1 MSIMRLQKR
10 TVLGRRNTG
19 IKTLK
24 KNLPLIL
31 LALPAIIYLL
41 VFNYLPL
48 YGLVLPFK
56 NYQYSLGFFGSKW
69 VGLENFKILFDNEQV
84 LIATRNTILY
94 NFVFIA
100 LGTSVAIILAL
111 MLYEMTS
118 RFVKVY
124 QTMLLLPH
132 FISWVIV
139 AYIALVFLDTDVG
152 LLNRIRELFGAEP
165 LLWYSS
171 PKYWPPI
178 IVIFN
183 VWKSMGF
190 SAVIYYASLM
200 GVDKELFEAAKVD
213 GAGKL
218 RQMWSIAIPSIKPLI
233 ITLTILNI
241 GKIFYGDFGLF
252 YNLPQDS
259 PLLYSATDVIDT
271 YVYRT
276 LTVLGDIGISSAV
289 GFYQSVLGFILVL
302 LTNWIVNR
310 VDSDNALF

>member
-1 MSIMRLQKR
+1 MRLEKR
-10 TVLGRRNTG
+10 NVLGRRNAG
-19 IKTLK
+19 IRRFR
-24 KNLPLIL
+24 KNLPLL
-31 LALPAIIYLL
+31 LIALPAIIYLF
-41 VFNYLPL
+41 VFNYIPL

-56 NYQYSLGFFGSKW
+56 NYQYSKGFFGSEW
-69 VGLENFKILFDNEQV
+69 VGLENFKILLNNKQV
-84 LIATRNTILY
+84 LIATRNTFFY
-94 NFVFIA
+94 NLTFIIV
-100 LGTSVAIILAL
+100 GTCVAVVLAL

-118 RFVKVY
+118 RFVKLY

-139 AYIALVFLDTDVG
+139 AYVALVFLDMDAG
-152 LLNRIRELFGAEP
+152 LFNGVRKLFGAEP
-165 LLWYSS
+165 ILWYNS
-171 PKYWPPI
+171 PKYWPPL

-190 SAVIYYASLM
+190 SAIMYYASLM
-200 GVDKELFEAAKVD
+200 GVDQELFEAAKID

-218 RQMWSIAIPSIKPLI
+218 KQMWHIAIPSIKPLI

-252 YNLPQDS
+252 YNLPQNS

-276 LTVLGDIGISSAV
+276 LTVLGDMGISSAV

-302 LTNWIVNR
+302 LTNWVVNR
-310 VDSDNALF
+310 IDSDNALF

>member
-1 MSIMRLQKR
+1 MRLEKR
-10 TVLGRRNTG
+10 NILGRRNTG
-19 IKTLK
+19 IRRFR
-24 KNLPLIL
+24 KNLPLLMI
-31 LALPAIIYLL
+31 ALPAIIYLF
-41 VFNYLPL
+41 VFNYIPL

-56 NYQYSLGFFGSKW
+56 NYQYSKGFFGSEW
-69 VGLENFKILFDNEQV
+69 VGLENFKILLNNKQV
-84 LIATRNTILY
+84 LIATRNTFFY
-94 NFVFIA
+94 NLTFIIV
-100 LGTSVAIILAL
+100 GTCVAVVLAL

-139 AYIALVFLDTDVG
+139 AYVALVFLDMDAG
-152 LLNRIRELFGAEP
+152 LFNEVRKLFGAEP
-165 LLWYSS
+165 ILWYNS
-171 PKYWPPI
+171 PKYWPPL

-190 SAVIYYASLM
+190 SAIMYYASLM
-200 GVDKELFEAAKVD
+200 GVDQELFEAAKID

-218 RQMWSIAIPSIKPLI
+218 KQMWHIAIPSIKPLI

-252 YNLPQDS
+252 YNLPQNS

-276 LTVLGDIGISSAV
+276 LTVLGDMGISSAV

-302 LTNWIVNR
+302 LTNWVVNR
-310 VDSDNALF
+310 IDSDNALF

>member
-1 MSIMRLQKR
+1 MRLEKR
-10 TVLGRRNTG
+10 NVLGRRNAG
-19 IKTLK
+19 IRRFR
-24 KNLPLIL
+24 KNLPLL
-31 LALPAIIYLL
+31 LIALPAIIYLF
-41 VFNYLPL
+41 VFNYIPL

-56 NYQYSLGFFGSKW
+56 NYQYSKGFFGSEW
-69 VGLENFKILFDNEQV
+69 VGLENFKILLNNKQV
-84 LIATRNTILY
+84 LIATRNTFFY
-94 NFVFIA
+94 NLTFIIV
-100 LGTSVAIILAL
+100 GTCVAVVLAL

-139 AYIALVFLDTDVG
+139 AYVALVFLDMDAG
-152 LLNRIRELFGAEP
+152 LFNGVRKLFGAEP
-165 LLWYSS
+165 ILWYNS
-171 PKYWPPI
+171 PKYWPPL

-190 SAVIYYASLM
+190 SAIMYYASLM
-200 GVDKELFEAAKVD
+200 GVDQELFEAAKID

-218 RQMWSIAIPSIKPLI
+218 KQMWHIAIPSIKPLI

-252 YNLPQDS
+252 YNLPQNS

-276 LTVLGDIGISSAV
+276 LTVLGDMGISSAV

-302 LTNWIVNR
+302 LTNWVVNR
-310 VDSDNALF
+310 IDSDNALF

>member
-1 MSIMRLQKR
+1 MRLEKR

-19 IKTLK
+19 IRRFR
-24 KNLPLIL
+24 KNLPLLL
-31 LALPAIIYLL
+31 LALPAILYLF
-41 VFNYLPL
+41 VFNYIPL

-56 NYQYSLGFFGSKW
+56 NYQYSKGFFGSEW
-69 VGLENFKILFDNEQV
+69 VGLENFKILLNNKQV
-84 LIATRNTILY
+84 LIATRNTLFY
-94 NFVFIA
+94 NLTFIIV
-100 LGTSVAIILAL
+100 GTCVAVVLAL

-139 AYIALVFLDTDVG
+139 AYVALVFLDMDAG
-152 LLNRIRELFGAEP
+152 LFNWVRKLFGAEP
-165 LLWYSS
+165 ILWYNS
-171 PKYWPPI
+171 PKYWPPL

-190 SAVIYYASLM
+190 SAIMYYASLM
-200 GVDKELFEAAKVD
+200 GVDQGLFEAAKID

-218 RQMWSIAIPSIKPLI
+218 KQMWHIAIPSIKPLI

-252 YNLPQDS
+252 YNLPQNS

-276 LTVLGDIGISSAV
+276 LTVLGDMGISSAV

-302 LTNWIVNR
+302 LTNWVVNR
-310 VDSDNALF
+310 IDSDNALF

>member
-1 MSIMRLQKR
+1 MRLEKR
-10 TVLGRRNTG
+10 TVLGRRNTE
-19 IKTLK
+19 IRRFR
-24 KNLPLIL
+24 KNLPLLL
-31 LALPAIIYLL
+31 LALPAIIYLF
-41 VFNYLPL
+41 VFNYIPL

-56 NYQYSLGFFGSKW
+56 NYQYSKGFFGSEW
-69 VGLENFKILFDNEQV
+69 VGLENFKILLNNKQV
-84 LIATRNTILY
+84 LIATRNTLFY
-94 NFVFIA
+94 NLTFIIV
-100 LGTSVAIILAL
+100 GTCVAVVLAL

-139 AYIALVFLDTDVG
+139 AYVALVFLDMDAG
-152 LLNRIRELFGAEP
+152 LFNWVRKLFGAEP
-165 LLWYSS
+165 ILWYNS
-171 PKYWPPI
+171 PKYWPPL

-190 SAVIYYASLM
+190 SAIMYYASLM
-200 GVDKELFEAAKVD
+200 GVDQELFEAAKID

-218 RQMWSIAIPSIKPLI
+218 KQMWHIAIPSIKPLI

-252 YNLPQDS
+252 YNLPQNS
-259 PLLYSATDVIDT
+259 PLLYSTTDVIDT

-276 LTVLGDIGISSAV
+276 LTVLGDMGISSAV

-302 LTNWIVNR
+302 LTNWVVNR
-310 VDSDNALF
+310 IDSDNALF

>member
-1 MSIMRLQKR
+1 MKLEKR
-10 TVLGRRNTG
+10 TVLGRKNTG
-19 IKTLK
+19 IRRFR

-31 LALPAIIYLL
+31 LALPAIIYLF
-41 VFNYLPL
+41 VFNYIPL

-56 NYQYSLGFFGSKW
+56 NYQYSKGFFGSEW
-69 VGLENFKILFDNEQV
+69 VGLENFKILLNNKQV
-84 LIATRNTILY
+84 LIATRNTLFY
-94 NFVFIA
+94 NLTFIIV
-100 LGTSVAIILAL
+100 GTCVAVVLAL

-139 AYIALVFLDTDVG
+139 AYVALVFLDMDAG
-152 LLNRIRELFGAEP
+152 LFNRVRKLFGAEP
-165 LLWYSS
+165 ILWYNS
-171 PKYWPPI
+171 PKYWPPL

-190 SAVIYYASLM
+190 SAIMYYASLM
-200 GVDKELFEAAKVD
+200 GVDQELFEAAKID
-213 GAGKL
+213 GASKL
-218 RQMWSIAIPSIKPLI
+218 KQMWHIAIPSIKPLI

-252 YNLPQDS
+252 YNLPQNS

-276 LTVLGDIGISSAV
+276 LTVLGDMGISSAV
-289 GFYQSVLGFILVL
+289 GFYQSALGFILVL
-302 LTNWIVNR
+302 LTNWVVNR
-310 VDSDNALF
+310 IDSDNALF

>member
-1 MSIMRLQKR
+1 MRLEKR
-10 TVLGRRNTG
+10 TVLGRRNTE
-19 IKTLK
+19 IRRFR
-24 KNLPLIL
+24 KNLPLLL
-31 LALPAIIYLL
+31 LALPAIIYLF
-41 VFNYLPL
+41 VFNYIPL

-56 NYQYSLGFFGSKW
+56 NYQYSKGFFGSEW
-69 VGLENFKILFDNEQV
+69 VGLENFKILLNNKQV
-84 LIATRNTILY
+84 LIATRNTLFY
-94 NFVFIA
+94 NLTFIIV
-100 LGTSVAIILAL
+100 GTCVAVVLAL

-139 AYIALVFLDTDVG
+139 AYVALVFLDMDAG
-152 LLNRIRELFGAEP
+152 LFNWVRKLFGAEP
-165 LLWYSS
+165 ILWYNS
-171 PKYWPPI
+171 PKYWPPL

-190 SAVIYYASLM
+190 SAIMYYASLM
-200 GVDKELFEAAKVD
+200 GVDQGLFEAAKID

-218 RQMWSIAIPSIKPLI
+218 KQMWHIAIPSIKPLI

-252 YNLPQDS
+252 YNLPQNS

-276 LTVLGDIGISSAV
+276 LTVLGDMGISSAV

-302 LTNWIVNR
+302 LTNWVVNR
-310 VDSDNALF
+310 IDSDNALF

>member
-1 MSIMRLQKR
+1 MRLEKR

-19 IKTLK
+19 IRRFR
-24 KNLPLIL
+24 KNLPLLL
-31 LALPAIIYLL
+31 LALPAILYLF
-41 VFNYLPL
+41 VFNYIPL

-56 NYQYSLGFFGSKW
+56 NYQYSKGFFGSEW
-69 VGLENFKILFDNEQV
+69 VGLENFEILLNNKQV
-84 LIATRNTILY
+84 LIATRNTFFY
-94 NFVFIA
+94 NLTFIIV
-100 LGTSVAIILAL
+100 GTCVAVVLAL

-139 AYIALVFLDTDVG
+139 AYVALVFLDMDAG
-152 LLNRIRELFGAEP
+152 LFNGVRKLFGAEP
-165 LLWYSS
+165 ILWYNS
-171 PKYWPPI
+171 PKYWPPL

-190 SAVIYYASLM
+190 SAIMYYASLM
-200 GVDKELFEAAKVD
+200 GVDQELFEAAKID

-218 RQMWSIAIPSIKPLI
+218 KQMWHIAIPSIKPLI

-252 YNLPQDS
+252 YNLPQNS

-276 LTVLGDIGISSAV
+276 LTVLGDMGISSAV

-302 LTNWIVNR
+302 LTNWVVNR
-310 VDSDNALF
+310 IDSDNALF

>member
-1 MSIMRLQKR
+1 MRLEKR
-10 TVLGRRNTG
+10 NVLGRRNAG
-19 IKTLK
+19 IRRFR
-24 KNLPLIL
+24 KNLPLL
-31 LALPAIIYLL
+31 LIALPAIIYLF
-41 VFNYLPL
+41 VFNYIPL

-56 NYQYSLGFFGSKW
+56 NYQYSKGFFGSEW
-69 VGLENFKILFDNEQV
+69 VGLENFKILLNNKQV
-84 LIATRNTILY
+84 LIATRNTLFY
-94 NFVFIA
+94 NLTFIIV
-100 LGTSVAIILAL
+100 GTCVAVVLAL

-139 AYIALVFLDTDVG
+139 AYVALVFLDMDAG
-152 LLNRIRELFGAEP
+152 LFNGVRKLFGAEP
-165 LLWYSS
+165 ILWYNS
-171 PKYWPPI
+171 PKYWPPL

-190 SAVIYYASLM
+190 SAIMYYASLM
-200 GVDKELFEAAKVD
+200 GVDQELFEAAKID

-218 RQMWSIAIPSIKPLI
+218 KQMWHIAIPSIKPLI

-252 YNLPQDS
+252 YNLPQNS

-276 LTVLGDIGISSAV
+276 LTVLGDMGISSAV

-302 LTNWIVNR
+302 LTNWVVNR
-310 VDSDNALF
+310 IDSDNALF

>member
-1 MSIMRLQKR
+1 MKLATGS
-10 TVLGRRNTG
+10 VLYKRNTS
-19 IKTLK
+19 IWRFR
-24 KNLPLIL
+24 KNIPLIL
-31 LALPAIIYLL
+31 LALPAVIYLF
-41 VFNYLPL
+41 VFNYIPL

-56 NYQYSLGFFGSKW
+56 NYQYSLGFFGSEW
-69 VGLENFKILFDNEQV
+69 VGLENFKILFNNEQV
-84 LIATRNTILY
+84 LTATRNTLLY
-94 NFVFIA
+94 NFTFIIV
-100 LGTSVAIILAL
+100 GTSVAIVIAL
-111 MLYEMTS
+111 MLYEMS
-118 RFVKVY
+118 SKFVKAY

-139 AYIALVFLDTDVG
+139 AYVALVFLDMDAG
-152 LLNRIRELFGAEP
+152 LFNRVRMLFGAEP
-165 LLWYSS
+165 ILWYNS
-171 PKYWPPI
+171 PNYWPPL

-200 GVDKELFEAAKVD
+200 GADKELFEAAKID

-218 RQMWSIAIPSIKPLI
+218 KQMWHIAIPSIKPLI

-259 PLLYSATDVIDT
+259 PLLYAATDVIDT

-289 GFYQSVLGFILVL
+289 GFYQSVLGFILVM
-302 LTNWIVNR
+302 LTNWAVNR
-310 VDSDNALF
+310 IDSDNALF

>member
-1 MSIMRLQKR
+1 MRLEKR
-10 TVLGRRNTG
+10 NVLGRRNAG
-19 IKTLK
+19 IRRFR
-24 KNLPLIL
+24 KNLPLL
-31 LALPAIIYLL
+31 MLALPAIIYLF
-41 VFNYLPL
+41 VFNYIPL

-56 NYQYSLGFFGSKW
+56 NYQYSKGFFGSEW
-69 VGLENFKILFDNEQV
+69 VGLENFKILLNNKQV
-84 LIATRNTILY
+84 LIATRNTFFY
-94 NFVFIA
+94 NLTFIIV
-100 LGTSVAIILAL
+100 GTCVAVVLAL

-139 AYIALVFLDTDVG
+139 AYVALVFLDMDAG
-152 LLNRIRELFGAEP
+152 LFNGVRKLFGAEP
-165 LLWYSS
+165 ILWYNS
-171 PKYWPPI
+171 PKYWPPL

-190 SAVIYYASLM
+190 SAIMYYASLM
-200 GVDKELFEAAKVD
+200 GVDQELFEAAKID

-218 RQMWSIAIPSIKPLI
+218 KQMWHIAIPSIKPLI

-252 YNLPQDS
+252 YNLPQNS

-276 LTVLGDIGISSAV
+276 LTVLGDMGISSAV

-302 LTNWIVNR
+302 LTNWVVNR
-310 VDSDNALF
+310 IDSDNALF

>member
-1 MSIMRLQKR
+1 MRLEKR
-10 TVLGRRNTG
+10 NVLVRRNAG
-19 IKTLK
+19 IRRFR
-24 KNLPLIL
+24 KNLPLL
-31 LALPAIIYLL
+31 LIALPAIIYLF
-41 VFNYLPL
+41 VFNYIPL

-56 NYQYSLGFFGSKW
+56 NYQYSKGFFGSEW
-69 VGLENFKILFDNEQV
+69 VGLENFKILLNNKQV
-84 LIATRNTILY
+84 LIATRNTFFY
-94 NFVFIA
+94 NLTFIIV
-100 LGTSVAIILAL
+100 GTCVAVVLAL

-139 AYIALVFLDTDVG
+139 AYVALVFLDMDAG
-152 LLNRIRELFGAEP
+152 LFNGVRKLFGAEP
-165 LLWYSS
+165 ILWYNS
-171 PKYWPPI
+171 PKYWPPL

-190 SAVIYYASLM
+190 SAIMYYASLM
-200 GVDKELFEAAKVD
+200 GVDQELFEAAKID

-218 RQMWSIAIPSIKPLI
+218 KQMWHIAIPSIKPLI

-252 YNLPQDS
+252 YNLPQNS

-276 LTVLGDIGISSAV
+276 LTVLGDMGISSAV

-302 LTNWIVNR
+302 LTNWVVNR
-310 VDSDNALF
+310 IDSDNALF

>member
-1 MSIMRLQKR
+1 MRLEKR
-10 TVLGRRNTG
+10 NVLGRRNAG
-19 IKTLK
+19 IRRFR
-24 KNLPLIL
+24 KNLPLL
-31 LALPAIIYLL
+31 LIALPAIIYLF
-41 VFNYLPL
+41 VFNYIPL

-56 NYQYSLGFFGSKW
+56 NYQYSKGFFGSEW
-69 VGLENFKILFDNEQV
+69 VGLENFKILLDNKQV
-84 LIATRNTILY
+84 LIATRNTFFY
-94 NFVFIA
+94 NLTFIIV
-100 LGTSVAIILAL
+100 GTCVAVVLAL

-139 AYIALVFLDTDVG
+139 AYVALVFLDMDAG
-152 LLNRIRELFGAEP
+152 LFNEVRKLFGAEP
-165 LLWYSS
+165 ILWYNS
-171 PKYWPPI
+171 PKYWPPL

-190 SAVIYYASLM
+190 SAIMYYASLM
-200 GVDKELFEAAKVD
+200 GVDQELFEAAKID

-218 RQMWSIAIPSIKPLI
+218 KQMWHIAIPSIKPLI

-252 YNLPQDS
+252 YNLPQNS

-276 LTVLGDIGISSAV
+276 LTVLGDMGISSAV

-302 LTNWIVNR
+302 LTNWVVNR
-310 VDSDNALF
+310 IDSDNALF

>member
-1 MSIMRLQKR
+1 MKLEKR
-10 TVLGRRNTG
+10 TVLGRKNTG
-19 IKTLK
+19 IRRFR
-24 KNLPLIL
+24 KNLPLL
-31 LALPAIIYLL
+31 LIALPAIIYLF
-41 VFNYLPL
+41 VFNYIPL

-56 NYQYSLGFFGSKW
+56 NYQYSKGFFGSEW
-69 VGLENFKILFDNEQV
+69 VGLENFKILLNNKQV
-84 LIATRNTILY
+84 LIATRNTLFY
-94 NFVFIA
+94 NLTFIIV
-100 LGTSVAIILAL
+100 GTCVAVVLAL

-139 AYIALVFLDTDVG
+139 AYVALVFLDMDAG
-152 LLNRIRELFGAEP
+152 LFNGVRKLFGAEP
-165 LLWYSS
+165 ILWYNS
-171 PKYWPPI
+171 PKYWPPL

-190 SAVIYYASLM
+190 SAIMYYASLM
-200 GVDKELFEAAKVD
+200 GVDQELFEAAKID

-218 RQMWSIAIPSIKPLI
+218 KQMWHIAIPSIKPLI

-252 YNLPQDS
+252 YNLPQNS

-276 LTVLGDIGISSAV
+276 LTVLGDMGISSAV

-302 LTNWIVNR
+302 LTNWVVNR
-310 VDSDNALF
+310 IDSDNALF

>member
-1 MSIMRLQKR
+1 MRLEKR
-10 TVLGRRNTG
+10 NVLGRRNTG
-19 IKTLK
+19 IRRFR
-24 KNLPLIL
+24 KNLPLLMI
-31 LALPAIIYLL
+31 ALPAIIYLF
-41 VFNYLPL
+41 VFNYIPL

-56 NYQYSLGFFGSKW
+56 NYQYSKGFFGSEW
-69 VGLENFKILFDNEQV
+69 VGLENFKILLDNKQV
-84 LIATRNTILY
+84 LIATRNTFFY
-94 NFVFIA
+94 NLTFIIV
-100 LGTSVAIILAL
+100 GTCVAVVLAL

-139 AYIALVFLDTDVG
+139 AYVALVFLDMDAG
-152 LLNRIRELFGAEP
+152 LFNEVRKLFGAEP
-165 LLWYSS
+165 ILWYNS
-171 PKYWPPI
+171 PKYWPPL

-190 SAVIYYASLM
+190 SAIMYYASLM
-200 GVDKELFEAAKVD
+200 GVDQELFEAAKID

-218 RQMWSIAIPSIKPLI
+218 KQMWHIAIPSIKPLI

-252 YNLPQDS
+252 YNLPQNS

-276 LTVLGDIGISSAV
+276 LTVLGDMGISSAV

-302 LTNWIVNR
+302 LTNWVVNR
-310 VDSDNALF
+310 IDSDNALF

>member
-1 MSIMRLQKR
+1 MRLEKR
-10 TVLGRRNTG
+10 TVLGRRNAG
-19 IKTLK
+19 IRRFR
-24 KNLPLIL
+24 KNLPLLL
-31 LALPAIIYLL
+31 LALPAIIYLF
-41 VFNYLPL
+41 VFNYIPL

-56 NYQYSLGFFGSKW
+56 NYQYSKGFFGSEW
-69 VGLENFKILFDNEQV
+69 VGLENFKILLNNKQV
-84 LIATRNTILY
+84 LIATRNTFFY
-94 NFVFIA
+94 NLTFIIV
-100 LGTSVAIILAL
+100 GTCVAVVLAL

-139 AYIALVFLDTDVG
+139 AYVALVFLDMDAG
-152 LLNRIRELFGAEP
+152 LFNEVRKLFGAEP
-165 LLWYSS
+165 ILWYNS
-171 PKYWPPI
+171 PKYWPPL

-190 SAVIYYASLM
+190 SAIMYYASLM
-200 GVDKELFEAAKVD
+200 GVDQELFEAAKID

-218 RQMWSIAIPSIKPLI
+218 KQMWHIAIPSIKPLI

-252 YNLPQDS
+252 YNLPQNS

-276 LTVLGDIGISSAV
+276 LTVLGDMGISSAV

-302 LTNWIVNR
+302 LTNWVVNR
-310 VDSDNALF
+310 IDSDNALF

>member
-1 MSIMRLQKR
+1 MRLEKR
-10 TVLGRRNTG
+10 TVLGRRNTE
-19 IKTLK
+19 IRRFR
-24 KNLPLIL
+24 KNLPLLL
-31 LALPAIIYLL
+31 LALPAIIYLF
-41 VFNYLPL
+41 VFNYIPL

-56 NYQYSLGFFGSKW
+56 NYQYSKGFFGSEW
-69 VGLENFKILFDNEQV
+69 VGLENFKILLNNKQV
-84 LIATRNTILY
+84 LIATRNTLFY
-94 NFVFIA
+94 NLTFIIV
-100 LGTSVAIILAL
+100 GTCVAVVLAL

-132 FISWVIV
+132 FISGVIV
-139 AYIALVFLDTDVG
+139 AYVALVFLDMDAG
-152 LLNRIRELFGAEP
+152 LFNWVRKLFGAEP
-165 LLWYSS
+165 ILWYNS
-171 PKYWPPI
+171 PKYWPPL

-190 SAVIYYASLM
+190 SAIMYYASLM
-200 GVDKELFEAAKVD
+200 GVDQGLFEAAKID

-218 RQMWSIAIPSIKPLI
+218 KQMWHIAIPSIKPLI

-252 YNLPQDS
+252 YNLPQNS

-276 LTVLGDIGISSAV
+276 LTVLGDMGISSAV

-302 LTNWIVNR
+302 LTNWVVNR
-310 VDSDNALF
+310 IDSDNALF

>member
-1 MSIMRLQKR
+1 MRLEKR

-19 IKTLK
+19 IRTFR
-24 KNLPLIL
+24 KNLPLLL
-31 LALPAIIYLL
+31 LALPAIIYLF
-41 VFNYLPL
+41 VFNYIPL

-56 NYQYSLGFFGSKW
+56 NYQYSKGFFGSEW
-69 VGLENFKILFDNEQV
+69 VGLENFKILLNNKQV
-84 LIATRNTILY
+84 LIATRNTLFY
-94 NFVFIA
+94 NLTFIIV
-100 LGTSVAIILAL
+100 GTCVAVVLAL

-139 AYIALVFLDTDVG
+139 AYVALVFLDMDAG
-152 LLNRIRELFGAEP
+152 LFNGVRKLFGAEP
-165 LLWYSS
+165 ILWYNS
-171 PKYWPPI
+171 PKYWPPL

-190 SAVIYYASLM
+190 SAIMYYASLM
-200 GVDKELFEAAKVD
+200 GVDQELFEAAKID

-218 RQMWSIAIPSIKPLI
+218 KQMWHIAIPSIKPLI

-252 YNLPQDS
+252 YNLPQNS
-259 PLLYSATDVIDT
+259 PLLYSVTDVIDT

-276 LTVLGDIGISSAV
+276 LTVLGDMGISSAV

-302 LTNWIVNR
+302 LTNWVVNR
-310 VDSDNALF
+310 IDSDNALF

>member
-1 MSIMRLQKR
+1 MRLEKR

-19 IKTLK
+19 IRRFR
-24 KNLPLIL
+24 KNLPLLL
-31 LALPAIIYLL
+31 LALPAILYLF
-41 VFNYLPL
+41 VFNYIPL

-56 NYQYSLGFFGSKW
+56 NYQYSKGFFGSEW
-69 VGLENFKILFDNEQV
+69 VGLENFKILLNNKQV
-84 LIATRNTILY
+84 LIATRNTIFY
-94 NFVFIA
+94 NLTFIIV
-100 LGTSVAIILAL
+100 GTCVAVVLAL

-139 AYIALVFLDTDVG
+139 AYVALVFLDMDAG
-152 LLNRIRELFGAEP
+152 LFNWVRKLFGAEP
-165 LLWYSS
+165 ILWYNS
-171 PKYWPPI
+171 PKYWPPL

-190 SAVIYYASLM
+190 SAIMYYASLM
-200 GVDKELFEAAKVD
+200 GVDQGLFEAAKID

-218 RQMWSIAIPSIKPLI
+218 KQMWHIAIPSIKPLI

-252 YNLPQDS
+252 YNLPQNS

-276 LTVLGDIGISSAV
+276 LTVLGDMGISSAV

-302 LTNWIVNR
+302 LTNWVVNR
-310 VDSDNALF
+310 IDSDNALF

>member
-1 MSIMRLQKR
+1 MRLEKR

-19 IKTLK
+19 IRRFR
-24 KNLPLIL
+24 KNLPLLL
-31 LALPAIIYLL
+31 LALPAILYLF
-41 VFNYLPL
+41 VFNYIPL

-56 NYQYSLGFFGSKW
+56 NYQYSKGFFGSEW
-69 VGLENFKILFDNEQV
+69 VGLENFKILLNNKQV
-84 LIATRNTILY
+84 LIATRNTFFY
-94 NFVFIA
+94 NLTFIIV
-100 LGTSVAIILAL
+100 GTCVAVVLAL

-139 AYIALVFLDTDVG
+139 AYVALVFLDMDAG
-152 LLNRIRELFGAEP
+152 LFNGVRKLFGAEP
-165 LLWYSS
+165 ILWYNS
-171 PKYWPPI
+171 PKYWPPL

-190 SAVIYYASLM
+190 SAIMYYASLM
-200 GVDKELFEAAKVD
+200 GVDQELFEAAKID

-218 RQMWSIAIPSIKPLI
+218 KQMWHIAIPSIKPLI

-252 YNLPQDS
+252 YNLPQNS

-276 LTVLGDIGISSAV
+276 LTVLGDMGISSAV

-302 LTNWIVNR
+302 LTNWVVNR
-310 VDSDNALF
+310 IDSDNALF